1 MSPRASQLAL
11 AAPAVVSEVVLEH
24 LPSALAPDGGA
35 AAPRAFAVSGYAEA
49 LDGVAYDLGA
59 FSYDLEGPPAQ
70 AFAAAPSPKPG
81 SFLKLDI
88 ASNHGS
94 DDFTCV
100 YRLRVY

>member
-1 MSPRASQLAL
+1 MAL

-24 LPSALAPDGGA
+24 VPSALAPDGAA
-35 AAPRAFAVSGYAEA
+35 AAPKTFAVAGYEA
-49 LDGVAYDLGA
+49 LDGAPFALGAFAYDLA
-59 FSYDLEGPPAQ
+59 GPPAQ
-70 AFAAAPSPKPG
+70 AFAAAPSPKPV